1 MFIQCYSLDLRML
14 FRTFFFS
21 AIFYILLGSQ
31 SAQAQTPSLKHFDVG
46 TGLPSNEIFDLKID
60 SKGFLWVGTSEG
72 LVRYDGN
79 SFFLLNNPKSRGNAV
94 TGILEDKA
102 GTIWFHNFNGQ
113 IFHTSSDSAL
123 RFLPWEPFY
132 KNQLTEFTFD
142 QQGQLVV
149 NNNLNH
155 IYRFNLTK
163 NSVAKLLEASSIKE
177 AIATMHDGSILF
189 SQVDQG
195 FVSELR
201 EQSTTKVPFI
211 GENGVWLN
219 EFKILNQ
226 FRFYTSFKKQQTLAF
241 QRRNPTDAKPYLFSY
256 QNHALHVHPV
266 TAWLQQKKLFPLS
279 AFDDDEGN
287 LFIGTENGLI
297 WFKQQNGKYIWMNH
311 FLKSEAISAINKGKE
326 GGYWI
331 ATLKNG
337 VYQIPNLQLYAS
349 NGIEMGLKTEG
360 VSHLAIDRKRGK
372 IYAASLGGEL
382 FEYQHQLAK
391 QKLFQQQYERN
402 IQVIEFDTASNELYL
417 SKLTTEKLNP
427 QTGKFT
433 EIKFAASAK
442 DYLFRKDGVIF
453 YSGSLLIASFPQNRK
468 DLFEKIVKEFHL
480 DAGIMEK
487 ETGGGFYNLN
497 LNQQRNRGLWYQ
509 EKEQRLWVGFVD
521 GLQYHQKGN
530 WVKLKDPQTGEP
542 ISAHHFTALPDGTI
556 CIATVDQG
564 LYFFNNGQFK
574 KHLTVK
580 DGLLNNKIKGLT
592 SDQYHIWMV
601 MPNGAQGYEIA
612 TGKLTK
618 IVIASDLPKQ
628 EIFDVEIWKD
638 TVYLATSK
646 GILYFP
652 KSIQTSNAV
661 RPYASISG
669 FMVDGLK
676 YPVTNK
682 LELPSA
688 TSNIT
693 ITLLGAALKSG
704 GNFQYQYRLL
714 GTDSSWVSLKASEN
728 LVRFTSLPSGNYVFE
743 SRVLNEDGIIS
754 SSTASIQFSIDQY
767 WFKKW
772 WFILILLLGVIGAGI
787 YFFMLR
793 INVLEKKNLE
803 EKEKVRVLEQMR
815 HSQLS
820 ALKAQMNPH
829 FMFNALN
836 SIQEIILMNNK
847 REANMYLGKFA
858 DLMRITLDQS
868 NKNAISLED
877 ELKSLLLYLELEALR
892 FETHF
897 QYKIEVEDNIFA
909 PDILIPAMLIQPY
922 VENAIKHG
930 LLHKQG
936 EKQLLVHFKLE
947 NEETLVCM
955 IMDNGIGRKRSA
967 EINQLRARK
976 HTSFA
981 TGATLRRLELLN
993 YGNDQRITVNFEDLK
1008 DERGQDSGTK
1018 VLLFIPIVV

>member
-14 FRTFFFS
+14 FRAVCFWLIFS
-21 AIFYILLGSQ
+21 LIFGYYQ
-31 SAQAQTPSLKHFDVG
+31 AQAQTPSLIHFDVG
-46 TGLPSNEIFDLKID
+46 SGLPSNEVYDLKID

-79 SFFLLNNPKSRGNAV
+79 SFLLLNNPKSRGNAV
-94 TGILEDKA
+94 TGILEDNTGA
-102 GTIWFHNFNGQ
+102 MWCHNFNGQ
-113 IFHTSSDSAL
+113 IFHTSRDSVV
-123 RFLPWEPFY
+123 RFLSWEPFY

-142 QQGQLVV
+142 QQGRLLVI
-149 NNNLNH
+149 NNLNH
-155 IYRFNLTK
+155 IYRFNLAKHAVT
-163 NSVAKLLEASSIKE
+163 KLLEASSIKE
-177 AIATMHDGSILF
+177 AIATMHDGSVLF
-189 SQVDQG
+189 SQVDKG
-195 FVSELR
+195 SISELR
-201 EQSTTKVPFI
+201 EQTIIKVPF
-211 GENGVWLN
+211 LN
-219 EFKILNQ
+219 EYGQSLKEFKILNQ
-226 FRFYTSFKKQQTLAF
+226 FRFYTSFKKQQTLAI
-241 QRRNPTDAKPYLFSY
+241 QRRNPTELKPYLFSY
-256 QNHALHVHPV
+256 QGHSLRVHPV
-266 TAWLQQKKLFPLS
+266 SACLQQRRLFPLS

-297 WFKQQNGKYIWMNH
+297 WFKLQSGKYVLMNH
-311 FLKSEAISAINKGKE
+311 FLKSEAISAICKGRE

-360 VSHLAIDRKRGK
+360 VTHLSIDKKLGT

-382 FEYQHQLAK
+382 FEYRHQFAK
-391 QKLFQQQYERN
+391 QKIFQQQYERN
-402 IQVIEFDTASNELYL
+402 IQAIEFDTATSQLYL
-417 SKLTTEKLNP
+417 SKLSTEKLNP
-427 QTGKFT
+427 QTGHFT
-433 EIKFAASAK
+433 EVKFAASAK

-453 YSGSLLIASFPQNRK
+453 YSGGLLIASFPEKRK
-468 DLFEKIVKEFHL
+468 DLFDKVVKEFQL
-480 DAGIMEK
+480 DPTIMSK

-497 LNQQRNRGLWYQ
+497 LFQQRNRGLCYQ
-509 EKEQRLWVGFVD
+509 EKEHRLWVGFVD
-521 GLQYHQKGN
+521 GLQYHQNDK
-530 WVKLKDPQTGEP
+530 WVKLKDPQTGDL
-542 ISAHHFTALPDGTI
+542 ISAHHFTALADGTI
-556 CIATVDQG
+556 CIASVNQG
-564 LYFFNNGQFK
+564 LYFFNKGAFK
-574 KHLTVK
+574 KHLTIN
-580 DGLLNNKIKGLT
+580 DGLINNKIKGLC
-592 SDQYHIWMV
+592 SDQQYIWML
-601 MPNGAQGYEIA
+601 MPNGIQGYEIA

-628 EIFDVEIWKD
+628 ELFDLEIWKD

-646 GILYFP
+646 GILFFP
-652 KSIQTSNAV
+652 KSIQTSNPV
-661 RPYASISG
+661 RPYASISSL
-669 FMVDGLK
+669 MVDGLQ
-676 YPVTNK
+676 YAQTDK
-682 LELPSA
+682 LDLPSS

-693 ITLLGAALKSG
+693 INLLGAALKSG

-714 GTDSSWVSLKASEN
+714 GTDSSWISLKASEN
-728 LVRFTSLPSGNYVFE
+728 QVRFTSLPAGKYQFE
-743 SRVLNEDGIIS
+743 SRVLNEDGVVS
-754 SSTASIQFSIDQY
+754 NATASIQFKIDEY

-772 WFILILLLGVIGAGI
+772 WFILLLLLGVIGLGI

-793 INVLEKKNLE
+793 INVLEKKNQE
-803 EKEKVRVLEQMR
+803 EKEKLRFLEQMR

-820 ALKAQMNPH
+820 TLKAQMNPH

-836 SIQEIILMNNK
+836 SIQEFILMNNK

-868 NKNAISLED
+868 NKNAITLED

-897 QYKIEVEDNIFA
+897 QYKIEVDDYIFT

-936 EKQLLVHFKLE
+936 EKQLLLHFRLE
-947 NEETLVCM
+947 KEETLVC
-955 IMDNGIGRKRSA
+955 IITDNGIGRKRSA

-993 YGNDQRITVNFEDLK
+993 YGNEQRITVNFEDLK
-1008 DERGQDSGTK
+1008 DARGQDSGTK

>member
-1 MFIQCYSLDLRML
+1 MFIQSYSLDLRML
-14 FRTFFFS
+14 FR
-21 AIFYILLGSQ
+21 AIFFNLCFFLNFGYHQ
-31 SAQAQTPSLKHFDVG
+31 AQAQTPSLIHFEVG
-46 TGLPSNEIFDLKID
+46 SGLPSNEVYDLKID

-79 SFFLLNNPKSRGNAV
+79 SFMLLNHAKSRGNAV
-94 TGILEDKA
+94 TGILEDKTGA
-102 GTIWFHNFNGQ
+102 IWCHNFNGQ
-113 IFHTSSDSAL
+113 IFHTNADSVI
-123 RFLPWEPFY
+123 RFLDWEPYY

-142 QQGQLVV
+142 QTGRLLV

-155 IYRFNLTK
+155 IYRFNLENKKVTK
-163 NSVAKLLEASSIKE
+163 IFEANSIKE
-177 AIATMHDGSILF
+177 AIATMHDGSVLF
-189 SQVDQG
+189 TQVDKG
-195 FVSELR
+195 IISEVG
-201 EQSTTKVPFI
+201 EKTITMVPFLDEH
-211 GENGVWLN
+211 GQSLKD
-219 EFKILNQ
+219 FKLLNQ
-226 FRFYTSFKKQQTLAF
+226 FRFYTSFKKQQTIAF
-241 QRRNPTDAKPYLFSY
+241 QRRNPIDPKPYLFFY
-256 QNHALHVHPV
+256 KAHTVRVHPV
-266 TAWLQQKKLFPLS
+266 TAWLQQKRLFPLS

-297 WFKQQNGKYIWMNH
+297 WFKQQSGKYVWMNH
-311 FLKSEAISAINKGKE
+311 FLQSEAISAISKGKE
-326 GGYWI
+326 GGYWV

-337 VYQIPNLQLYAS
+337 IYQIPNLQLYAS
-349 NGIEMGLKTEG
+349 NGFEMGLKTEG
-360 VSHLAIDRKRGK
+360 VSHLAIDKKHGN
-372 IYAASLGGEL
+372 IYAASLAGEL
-382 FEYQHQLAK
+382 FEYRKQFTK
-391 QKLFQQQYERN
+391 QKKFQQQYERN
-402 IQVIEFDTASNELYL
+402 IQAIEFDTATNELYL

-427 QTGKFT
+427 TTGRFT

-442 DYLFRKDGVIF
+442 DYFFRKDGVIF
-453 YSGSLLIASFPQNRK
+453 YSGGLLIASFPENRK
-468 DLFEKIVKEFHL
+468 DLFDKVVKEFQL
-480 DAGIMEK
+480 DPKLMAK

-497 LNQQRNRGLWYQ
+497 LYQQRNRGLWYQ
-509 EKEQRLWVGFVD
+509 ENEQRLWVGFVD
-521 GLQYHQKGN
+521 GLQYHQNGN

-542 ISAHHFTALPDGTI
+542 ISAHHFIALLDGTI

-574 KHLTVK
+574 KHLRVQ
-580 DGLLNNKIKGLT
+580 DGLINNKIKGL
-592 SDQYHIWMV
+592 SFDLEHIWML
-601 MPNGAQGYEIA
+601 MPNGAQAYEIA
-612 TGKLTK
+612 TGKLK
-618 IVIASDLPKQ
+618 KVMIASDLPKQ
-628 EIFDVEIWKD
+628 EIFDLEVWKD

-652 KSIQTSNAV
+652 KSIQTSNTV
-661 RPYASISG
+661 SPYVAISALL
-669 FMVDGLK
+669 VDGIQ
-676 YPVTNK
+676 YPLTNK
-682 LELPSA
+682 LDLPSA

-714 GTDSSWVSLKASEN
+714 GTDSTWVSLKASEN
-728 LVRFTSLPSGNYVFE
+728 LVRFTSLPAGKYIFE
-743 SRVLNEDGIIS
+743 SRVINEDGIVS
-754 SSTASIQFSIDQY
+754 KTKAAIQFNIDEY

-772 WFILILLLGVIGAGI
+772 WFVVILLVGIIGAGI

-793 INVLEKKNLE
+793 INVLEKKNQE

-897 QYKIEVEDNIFA
+897 QYKIEVDDQIFA
-909 PDILIPAMLIQPY
+909 PDILLPAMLIQPY

-947 NEETLVCM
+947 NEETLLCT
-955 IMDNGIGRKRSA
+955 ITDNGIGRKRSA

-981 TGATLRRLELLN
+981 TGATLKRLELLN
-993 YGNDQRITVNFEDLK
+993 YGNEQRITVNFEDLK

>member
-1 MFIQCYSLDLRML
+1 MFIQSYSLDLRML
-14 FRTFFFS
+14 YRTLFF
-21 AIFYILLGSQ
+21 AIASCLLGFQ
-31 SAQAQTPSLKHFDVG
+31 AQGQTPSLIHFDVG
-46 TGLPSNEIFDLKID
+46 SGLPSNEVYDLKID
-60 SKGFLWVGTSEG
+60 TKGFLWVGTSEG

-94 TGILEDKA
+94 TGILEDKT

-113 IFHTSSDSAL
+113 IFRTSTDSIL
-123 RFLPWEPFY
+123 RYLPWEPFY

-142 QQGQLVV
+142 QQGRLVV

-155 IYRFNLTK
+155 IYRFNIGKQT
-163 NSVAKLLEASSIKE
+163 VTKLLEANSVKE
-177 AIATMHDGSILF
+177 AIATMHDGSVLF
-189 SQVDQG
+189 SQVDKG
-195 FVSELR
+195 TVSALG
-201 EQSTTKVPFI
+201 EQTISNIPFI
-211 GENGVWLN
+211 GMNGQYLK
-219 EFKILNQ
+219 EFKLLNQ
-226 FRFYTSFKKQQTLAF
+226 FRFYPSFKNKQTLAF
-241 QRRNPTDAKPYLFSY
+241 QRRNPTDLKPYLFSY
-256 QNHALHVHPV
+256 QAHTLREHPV
-266 TAWLQQKKLFPLS
+266 TALLQQKKLFPLS
-279 AFDDDEGN
+279 AYDDDEGN

-297 WFKQQNGKYIWMNH
+297 WFKRQGGKYVWMNH
-311 FLKSEAISAINKGKE
+311 FLQSEAISAICKGKE

-349 NGIEMGLKTEG
+349 NGFDMGLNTEG
-360 VSHLAIDRKRGK
+360 VSHLAIDRKKGT
-372 IYAASLGGEL
+372 IYAASLAGEL
-382 FEYQHQLAK
+382 FEYRHQFSK

-402 IQVIEFDTASNELYL
+402 IQAIEFDTATNELYL
-417 SKLTTEKLNP
+417 SKLTTEKLQP

-442 DYLFRKDGVIF
+442 NYLFRKDGVIF
-453 YSGSLLIASFPQNRK
+453 YSGGLLIASFPQNRK
-468 DLFEKIVKEFHL
+468 DLFDKVVKEFNL
-480 DAGIMEK
+480 NASIMEK

-497 LNQQRNRGLWYQ
+497 LYQQRNRGLCYQ
-509 EKEQRLWVGFVD
+509 EKDQRLWVGFVD
-521 GLQYHQKGN
+521 GLQYHQNGV
-530 WVKLKDPQTGEP
+530 WVKLKDPQTSEP
-542 ISAHHFTALPDGTI
+542 LSAHHFTELPDGTI
-556 CIATVDQG
+556 CIATIDQG
-564 LYFFNNGQFK
+564 LYFFKNGKFT
-574 KHLTVK
+574 KHLTIK
-580 DGLLNNKIKGLT
+580 DGLINNKIKGLT
-592 SDQYHIWMV
+592 SDQQQVWMV
-601 MPNGAQGYEIA
+601 MSNGAQGYEFA
-612 TGKLTK
+612 TGKLTQ
-618 IVIASDLPKQ
+618 IVIARDLPKQ
-628 EIFDVEIWKD
+628 EIFDVEVWKD

-652 KSIQTSNAV
+652 KSIQTVNAV

-669 FMVDGLK
+669 LMVDGKK
-676 YPVTNK
+676 YAIQNK
-682 LELPSA
+682 IELPSS
-688 TSNIT
+688 TTNI
-693 ITLLGAALKSG
+693 IVTLLGAALKSG

-728 LVRFTSLPSGNYVFE
+728 LVRFTSLPSGNYIFE
-743 SRVLNEDGIIS
+743 SRVLNEDGIVS
-754 SSTASIQFSIDQY
+754 SSTASIQFSIDEY
-767 WFKKW
+767 WWKKW
-772 WFILILLLGVIGAGI
+772 WFIIVLLLVVIGAGI

-793 INVLEKKNLE
+793 IRVLEKQNQE
-803 EKEKVRVLEQMR
+803 ETEKVRVLEQMR

-868 NKNAISLED
+868 NKNAISLDD

-897 QYKIEVEDNIFA
+897 QYKIDVDDNVFA
-909 PDILIPAMLIQPY
+909 PDIQIPAMLIQPY

-936 EKQLLVHFKLE
+936 EKQLLIQFRLE
-947 NEETLVCM
+947 NEETLLCM
-955 IMDNGIGRKRSA
+955 ITDNGIGRKRSA

-981 TGATLRRLELLN
+981 TGATLKRLELLN
-993 YGNDQRITVNFEDLK
+993 YGNEQRITVNFEDLK